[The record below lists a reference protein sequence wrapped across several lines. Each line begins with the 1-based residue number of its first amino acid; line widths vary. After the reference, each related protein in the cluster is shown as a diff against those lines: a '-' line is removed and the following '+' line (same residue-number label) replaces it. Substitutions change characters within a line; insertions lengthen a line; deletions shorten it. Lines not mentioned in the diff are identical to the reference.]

1 MEENFKQREK
11 ILDLM
16 EENLDARLTLYKSIK
31 YRGFR
36 ERILLLLKRWL

>member
-16 EENLDARLTLYKSIK
+16 EKNLDARLALIESNK
-31 YRGFR
+31 YIGFR
-36 ERILLLLKRWL
+36 ERILLFLKRWF